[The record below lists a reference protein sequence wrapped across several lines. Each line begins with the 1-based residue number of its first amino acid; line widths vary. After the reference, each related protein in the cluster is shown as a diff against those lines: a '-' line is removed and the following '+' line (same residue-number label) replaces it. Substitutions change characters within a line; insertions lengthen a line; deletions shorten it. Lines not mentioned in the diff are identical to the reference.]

1 VTSGLVDLTK
11 FAARVPLH
19 VCIVDSVFVSVAIL
33 DVRCYDNYAVAQKPR
48 SRDDSRLRTGRRPPL
63 TSKSI
68 ISVIYDL

>member
-33 DVRCYDNYAVAQKPR
+33 DVRCYDNYAVAQKPA
-48 SRDDSRLRTGRRPPL
+48 LVMIPACGRAAARR
-63 TSKSI
+63 
-68 ISVIYDL
+68 